1 MTRSLVQRSSALAAR
16 TARRVVRWRRGPGYE
31 SLEDRQL
38 LTSVPWGADAQ
49 DTAEYML
56 GDVLV
61 SLVLFESDGSRDA
74 NRETWTA
81 AAVERVKA
89 NVQQGLQ
96 WWQDLLAQQGSVHE
110 LNFRIDTTFADQP
123 VRTGYE
129 PIARPS
135 DDFAFWIEDFFAQ
148 AGVAPGSSYSERIRL
163 FNHAQRVKH
172 DTNWAFTILVVNAG
186 NDEDCRFAAGGSFS
200 QSFAFAGGR
209 FFVMTSQRPASTVAH
224 ETGHMFWALD
234 EYAGG
239 RPYTDER
246 GYYRVQNQNAF
257 DGNPDPATRVP
268 SIMDSHVIAYPRQAA
283 SPSALEMIGWRDSD
297 RDGIFDVLDVPLTL
311 RGDGAF
317 LAGQSLYRFRGQS
330 QVGALPNRNPS
341 GSGHAMTINQVS
353 QVEVR
358 FGPAAWQVV
367 QVYGQYAVDLD
378 LTIPVPAGA
387 SGIEIRTVDVRSGV
401 TSPIFE
407 DTRPEPESS
416 WQNPALAL
424 DVNGDQLVTP
434 LDALLVINELN
445 AAGPRQLSARRGTG
459 GVPPFLDSNGD
470 GYLSALDAL
479 LVINELNAQN
489 GNPAR
494 LAESRT
500 SRRPMAA
507 EGEELVAS
515 PSLALTASAVDAS
528 LQEWDWTR
536 AGRRRGMNRHVALG
550 EPDEWSRRTSAWAAE
565 HDGFYLA

>member
-16 TARRVVRWRRGPGYE
+16 TARRVVRWRRGLRYE

-74 NRETWTA
+74 NRETWTP

-148 AGVAPGSSYSERIRL
+148 ADVAPGSSYSERIRQ

-186 NDEDCRFAAGGSFS
+186 NDEDGRFAAGGSFS

-297 RDGIFDVLDVPLTL
+297 QDGIFDVLDVPLTL
-311 RGDGAF
+311 RGDGEF
-317 LAGQSLYRFRGQS
+317 LTGQSLYRFRGHS
-330 QVGALPNRNPS
+330 QVGTLPNRNPS

-358 FGPAAWQVV
+358 FGPGEWQVV

-407 DTRPEPESS
+407 DTRPEPEFS
-416 WQNPALAL
+416 WQNPAVAL

-445 AAGPRQLSARRGTG
+445 AAGPRQLSAHRGTG

-489 GNPAR
+489 GNAAR

-500 SRRPMAA
+500 SRWPLAA

-528 LQEWDWTR
+528 LQEWDWMR
-536 AGRRRGMNRHVALG
+536 AGRRRGTDRHVALG

-565 HDGFYLA
+565 HEEFHLA